1 MSALVRQSGSL
12 LFQQSGQYTTYAKG
26 SYAVGVDENI
36 AKGVKSSFSE
46 DSYWNKPVNSLVANY
61 SFNHIEYEWV
71 MPDTD
76 PCRNR

>member
-1 MSALVRQSGSL
+1 MQLALMKI
-12 LFQQSGQYTTYAKG
+12 F
-26 SYAVGVDENI
+26 

-46 DSYWNKPVNSLVANY
+46 DSYWNKPVNSLVVNY
-61 SFNHIEYEWV
+61 RFNHIEYEWV